1 MPHAKVASWHNTE
14 RICGQN
20 SDGCRIR
27 GDGLSYRYI
36 GVTGLTV
43 AEEVVDLGQ
52 GVLLKPT
59 FAHLM
64 APHIM
69 AFRPADKGKP
79 HPGPW
84 RAARGGLSIDIT
96 AELCVPTDDLP
107 FSLTT
112 DDLAWWVLALLR
124 LSYRPYVF
132 APVVSDVSFTE
143 AATSDLEPTLTPWE
157 IEPPRFGRPADR
169 SAALSEEEQRWLR
182 SNWLGAVQL
191 GAQNPKFMTALEAFD
206 SCRTGRAE
214 AASLLALWG
223 ALEQLFAPSA
233 GELRYRVSSN
243 IAAFLEPRGPS
254 RLATFKRLL
263 KLYDRRSTAAHSV
276 ADIEEAEFTGSWVV
290 LRNALMK
297 MVVDDHVPNQA
308 DFERLQFVEDATS
321 ESSKLSWGGLSD
333 GGA

>member
-1 MPHAKVASWHNTE
+1 MTH
-14 RICGQN
+14 
-20 SDGCRIR
+20 
-27 GDGLSYRYI
+27 RYI
-36 GVTGLTV
+36 GVSGVTV
-43 AEEVVDLGQ
+43 AEEVFDLGY

-69 AFRPADKGKP
+69 AFRPAEKDKP

-96 AELCVPTDDLP
+96 AELCVPTHDLP
-107 FSLTT
+107 FGLST
-112 DDLAWWVLALLR
+112 DGLAWWVLALLR

-132 APVVSDVSFTE
+132 APVTSDVSFNE
-143 AATSDLEPTLTPWE
+143 AATSELEPTLTPWE
-157 IEPPRFGRPADR
+157 IEPPRFYQPPDR
-169 SAALSEEEQRWLR
+169 SAALSEEEQTWLR
-182 SNWLGAVQL
+182 SSWPRALQL
-191 GAQNPKFMTALEAFD
+191 GARNPKFMTALEAFD
-206 SCRTGRAE
+206 SCHTGRAP
-214 AASLLALWG
+214 AASLLAVWG

-243 IAAFLEPRGPS
+243 IAAFLEPRGLT
-254 RLATFKRLL
+254 RLTTFKRLL

-276 ADIEEAEFTGSWVV
+276 ANVEEAEFTGSWVV

-308 DFERLQFVEDATS
+308 DFERLQFVEDATY
-321 ESSKLSWGGLSD
+321 ESSKRSWGGLS
-333 GGA
+333 GGSA